1 MGLGSRA
8 RLRAMGWRGNDRL
21 GVRFSCLTTV
31 VRVPERVA
39 ERIEVAL
46 EEVRDRWPGHAY
58 YPPASIHV
66 TVLNLDPYVAMG
78 EGEGGE
84 AAVIERAADLV
95 GRHAGFRVTLR
106 GLNVSPWTVF
116 AQAYGADVPV
126 ARMRASLRGA
136 FREREDAPRRDSP
149 LRRAMPLVL
158 ANAVRF
164 MGPVHPDLL
173 RALRPWRAHTFGAF
187 DVREVE
193 IVRTDGFLSRDHT
206 DVLSTV
212 DVQPPLTRKG

>member
-1 MGLGSRA
+1 
-8 RLRAMGWRGNDRL
+8 MGWRGNDRL
-21 GVRFSCLTTV
+21 EVRFTCLTTV
-31 VRVPERVA
+31 VRVPERVG
-39 ERIEVAL
+39 ERIEAAL
-46 EEVRDRWPGHAY
+46 EEMRDRWPGHAY
-58 YPPASIHV
+58 YPPASMHV
-66 TVLNLDPYVAMG
+66 TVLNLDPYVAAG

-84 AAVIERAADLV
+84 AAVIERAADVL
-95 GRHAGFRVTLR
+95 GRNAGFRVTLR

-116 AQAYGADVPV
+116 AQAYGADASV
-126 ARMRASLRGA
+126 ARMRVSLRGA
-136 FREREDAPRRDSP
+136 FREQEDAPRRDSP

-173 RALRPWRAHTFGAF
+173 RALRPWRAHTFGTF

-212 DVQPPLTRKG
+212 DVQPPLTGEG

>member
-1 MGLGSRA
+1 MGLASRA

-21 GVRFSCLTTV
+21 DVRFSCLTTV
-31 VRVPERVA
+31 VRVPDRVG
-39 ERIEVAL
+39 ERIEAAL

-58 YPPASIHV
+58 YPPTSMHV
-66 TVLNLDPYVAMG
+66 TVLNLDPYVAAG
-78 EGEGGE
+78 EGERGE
-84 AAVIERAADLV
+84 PVVIERTAVVL
-95 GRHAGFRVTLR
+95 GRNAGFRVTLR

-116 AQAYGADVPV
+116 AQAYGADAPV
-126 ARMRASLRGA
+126 ARMRASLRNA
-136 FREREDAPRRDSP
+136 FREQEDAPRRDSP

-173 RALRPWRAHTFGAF
+173 RALRPWRDRTFGAF

-193 IVRTDGFLSRDHT
+193 IVRTDGFLSADKT
-206 DVLSTV
+206 EVLSTV
-212 DVQPPLTRKG
+212 DVPLPLTGEG